1 MKWLHREIASS
12 RTYQA
17 SWQTN
22 DTNQQDA
29 RNFSHSVIRRLPAE
43 VAADAIQHAVASAD
57 EMRQMH
63 EDPTEER
70 WIGAKSGLTRQQANN
85 AQYYAVN
92 LFGKPTRTTSCDCE
106 RSLEPSLLQTIY
118 LRNDDDIY
126 KAIDGGWLK
135 ELGRSASKARD
146 KDDDSGD
153 ARQIAAQ
160 VRRLEDRVKKLK
172 KADKDKEAKGL
183 EKQLSALKKRAHQLD
198 QERGDDERKEKDSQP
213 SPALSPKQ
221 LVTEAYLR
229 TVGRLPNEREMDKS
243 TAYLAQSDDTLSGM
257 RDLLWAL
264 LNTKEFIVNR

>member
-1 MKWLHREIASS
+1 
-12 RTYQA
+12 
-17 SWQTN
+17 
-22 DTNQQDA
+22 
-29 RNFSHSVIRRLPAE
+29 
-43 VAADAIQHAVASAD
+43 
-57 EMRQMH
+57 MRQMH

-70 WIGAKSGLTRQQANN
+70 WIGAQSGLTRNQATT
-85 AQYYAVN
+85 AKSYAVN

-118 LRNDDDIY
+118 LRNDNDVY
-126 KAIDGGWLK
+126 KAIDGGWLE
-135 ELGRSASKARD
+135 ELSRSASQAKD
-146 KDDDSGD
+146 KDNDSTD

-183 EKQLSALKKRAHQLD
+183 EKQLAGLKKRARQL
-198 QERGDDERKEKDSQP
+198 ESDDDDSKERKSASKP

-243 TAYLAQSDDTLSGM
+243 TAYLAQSDDTLTGM